1 MNKLLK
7 IIKEELIK
15 FLKEE
20 LDDIDYNLYEKQDE
34 LKSEILSDF
43 LFKNNPEFTKRIYW
57 RVVPAARVKKIWEDY
72 IRMGIVRDEK
82 GINLIESIMI
92 RNALNLHNLTML
104 SGHTPSS
111 PDEDFEDAWGEYVD
125 DYVLRVLQPQP
136 QVDIDQ
142 TEIPF
147 DNPSPP
153 HVRKK
158 AVKQYEIEPYYDNIR
173 NIPFENYVKEHE
185 DDAEMDGVDIKNNL
199 MEILKEHFYFYY
211 STDSNGNDIMSDF
224 GTDPLVQLAFQLAKE
239 SEAEKK
245 VVIIDKMLNVVHQRS
260 DLASWFIEGGS
271 AALSDISGYM
281 SDEKYSWDSKS
292 NISGKYKLSDY
303 S

>member
-1 MNKLLK
+1 MNKLRQ
-7 IIKEELIK
+7 IIKEEIFKL
-15 FLKEE
+15 LKED
-20 LDDIDYNLYEKQDE
+20 LDDIDYDLYQQQDE

-57 RVVPAARVKKIWEDY
+57 RVVPAARLKKIWEDY

-92 RNALNLHNLTML
+92 RNALNLYNLTML

-111 PDEDFEDAWGEYVD
+111 PDEDFEDAWGEYVG
-125 DYVLRVLQPQP
+125 DYVLRILQLN
-136 QVDIDQ
+136 Q
-142 TEIPF
+142 TEKP
-147 DNPSPP
+147 
-153 HVRKK
+153 
-158 AVKQYEIEPYYDNIR
+158 YEIEPYYDNIR
-173 NIPFENYVKEHE
+173 NIPFENYVNEHKN
-185 DDAEMDGVDIKNNL
+185 DSEMDGVNIKSDL
-199 MEILKEHFYFYY
+199 MEILQDRFYTYY
-211 STDSNGNDIMSDF
+211 SIDSEGNDIMSDY
-224 GTDPLVQLAFQLAKE
+224 GTDPLVKLAFQLARE
-239 SEAEKK
+239 DEAEKK

-281 SDEKYSWDSKS
+281 SDEKYDWDSVS
-292 NISGKYKLSDY
+292 NISGKYKMSDY